1 MIDWHSHVLPAMD
14 DGSRD
19 VDESL
24 LMLGL
29 LEQQAVKTVIA
40 TPHFYANEESVDE
53 FLDRRRRSFE
63 MLSSAMGEKQIRLL
77 CGAEVRYY
85 PGIGRMNDLG
95 KLAIEG
101 TNLLLLEMP
110 MGKWTESTVQEL
122 TKLSATCGLKIVMAH
137 IDRYLGF
144 IDLKTVY
151 RLCECGVMMQV
162 NASFFERVGTRRK
175 ALQMLDSGL
184 IHFVGT
190 DCHNLTTRP
199 PKICSAYS
207 LVDKRFGEDFVS
219 QMTEFGYRM
228 LGRNK

>member
-1 MIDWHSHVLPAMD
+1 MIDWHSHILPAMD

-24 LMLGL
+24 LMLEL
-29 LEQQAVKTVIA
+29 LEQQAVKTVIV

-53 FLDRRRRSFE
+53 FLDRRRRSFKS
-63 MLSSAMGEKQIRLL
+63 LSSAMGEKQIQLL

-85 PGIGRMNDLG
+85 PGIGRMKDLE
-95 KLAIEG
+95 KLTIEG

-110 MGKWTESTVQEL
+110 MGKWTEATVQEL

-162 NASFFERVGTRRK
+162 NSSFFDRVGTRRK
-175 ALQMLDSGL
+175 ALKMLDSGL
-184 IHFVGT
+184 IHFVGS

-199 PKICSAYS
+199 PKMGSAYAQ
-207 LVDKRFGEDFVS
+207 VDKRFGGDFIT